1 MPLDLQQLMRKH
13 FPRLAKSRA
22 LSGDMHRAAWCI
34 THCRTREMGG
44 HVNSCP
50 QGHYHQVAYNSCSHR
65 CCPKCAWLARE
76 KWLDGWKARLLPV
89 PHHHLIFTIPH
100 SLNPIWRFNKRAF
113 ADVFFQAAS
122 QSLMQLLGSAQY
134 MGARP
139 GILAALHTW
148 NQKLDEHVHLH
159 VLVTAGGL
167 SEDGTWIGAKKKCLL
182 PRKVLMTK
190 FRGKFKTL
198 LKEAFRNGKI
208 KLPPGWTINQLYAL
222 LYRLSGAWN
231 VKVFDAYEGGASVV
245 TYLARYLRGGPIGNS
260 RLLQERDG
268 RVVFR
273 YRLSELEGG
282 DGKRQGVTSL
292 PTDTFLMRWLEH
304 VPPRRYQCVR
314 GFGLY
319 SGNQHSDLVQ
329 AHQVLGSGYDGSVQE
344 AKTWQELCDAAG
356 MDEACRCPACGS
368 LLVSHH
374 SFQPGR
380 SPPSSAFVTRNLG
393 QIA

>member
-50 QGHYHQVAYNSCSHR
+50 QGHFHQVAYNSCSHR

-139 GILAALHTW
+139 GILTALHTW

-167 SEDGTWIGAKKKCLL
+167 SEDGTWIVAKKKCLL

-190 FRGKFKTL
+190 FRGKFKAL

-222 LYRLSGAWN
+222 LYRLSEAWN

-260 RLLQERDG
+260 RLLQEGEG

-356 MDEACRCPACGS
+356 MDEACRCPTCGS

>member
-1 MPLDLQQLMRKH
+1 
-13 FPRLAKSRA
+13 
-22 LSGDMHRAAWCI
+22 
-34 THCRTREMGG
+34 
-44 HVNSCP
+44 
-50 QGHYHQVAYNSCSHR
+50 
-65 CCPKCAWLARE
+65 
-76 KWLDGWKARLLPV
+76 
-89 PHHHLIFTIPH
+89 
-100 SLNPIWRFNKRAF
+100 
-113 ADVFFQAAS
+113 
-122 QSLMQLLGSAQY
+122 
-134 MGARP
+134 
-139 GILAALHTW
+139 
-148 NQKLDEHVHLH
+148 
-159 VLVTAGGL
+159 
-167 SEDGTWIGAKKKCLL
+167 
-182 PRKVLMTK
+182 MTK